1 MKGLLSSRG
10 LFVVGFVVLLATNV
24 AVLLGVASNRSGEPE
39 AVVVLTEREVQLPY
53 RVHVEDSGLAL
64 RLAWRAIGEEKEE
77 TYYVD
82 WRTPEWFNGEKLKEV
97 GFDVE
102 DLTRPEYTSERYKV
116 PVAREVLIVFEY
128 DGEPHKEAVRRAE
141 RALEKA
147 KKSFELDRENEEL
160 GKNLERAEKRLEGEE
175 VWESRLFAIDAGLD
189 AARLREKYPNRERF
203 IITPGVVEP
212 TTYYSDDEKELQ
224 GYISWL
230 SVGNINVPLRL
241 RRELATFLDID
252 KSGNSESR
260 RPRYRI
266 ELAYGKRLEP
276 WIRSVSQIKP
286 RQ

>member
-1 MKGLLSSRG
+1 MKLLLSSRG

-64 RLAWRAIGEEKEE
+64 HLAWRAIGEEKEE

-82 WRTPEWFNGEKLKEV
+82 WRTPEWFNSEKLKDV

-102 DLTRPEYTSERYKV
+102 DLTRPETTSERYKV
-116 PVAREVLIVFEY
+116 PVAREVLIVLEY
-128 DGEPHKEAVRRAE
+128 DGEPYKEAVRRAE

-160 GKNLERAEKRLEGEE
+160 GKKLEGAEKRLEGEE

-189 AARLREKYPNRERF
+189 AARLREKYPDRERF

-212 TTYYSDDEKELQ
+212 TRYYSDDEKELQ

-230 SVGNINVPLRL
+230 SVGNINVSLTL
-241 RRELATFLDID
+241 RRELAAFLDID
-252 KSGNSESR
+252 KSRDSESR
-260 RPRYRI
+260 QPRYTI

-286 RQ
+286 EQ

>member
-39 AVVVLTEREVQLPY
+39 AVLLLTERELNWPY
-53 RVHVEDSGLAL
+53 RIHKEDSGLAL
-64 RLAWRAIGEEKEE
+64 HLAWRAIGKEKEE

-102 DLTRPEYTSERYKV
+102 DLTRPEISSERYKV
-116 PVAREVLIVFEY
+116 PVAREVLIVLEY
-128 DGEPHKEAVRRAE
+128 DGEPYQEAVRRAE

-160 GKNLERAEKRLEGEE
+160 GKNLEGAEKRLEGEE
-175 VWESRLFAIDAGLD
+175 VWQSRLFAIDAGLD
-189 AARLREKYPNRERF
+189 AATLRQKYPDPERF

-212 TTYYSDDEKELQ
+212 TTYYSDDKKGLQ
-224 GYISWL
+224 GYLSWL
-230 SVGNINVPLRL
+230 SVGNINVSLTL
-241 RRELATFLDID
+241 RRELATFPDID
-252 KSGNSESR
+252 KSRDSESR
-260 RPRYRI
+260 RPRYMI
-266 ELAYGKRLEP
+266 EVAYGKRLEP
-276 WIRSVSQIKP
+276 WIRSVSQINP
-286 RQ
+286 EE